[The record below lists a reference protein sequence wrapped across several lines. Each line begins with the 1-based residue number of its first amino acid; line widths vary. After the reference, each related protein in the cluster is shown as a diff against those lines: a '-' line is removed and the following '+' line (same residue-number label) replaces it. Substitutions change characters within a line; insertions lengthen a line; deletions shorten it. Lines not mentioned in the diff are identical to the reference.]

1 MVNQLKVAILL
12 LLLIFIVNYLLKQK
26 EGFVAIEENVI
37 KDRELKI
44 KLISLPKDNWKRDR
58 FKKSMVENNQYFSY
72 KQWDG
77 IILREKPQL
86 LDWAIQKK
94 YTVPPK
100 NPDAKGN
107 IGSALAHIT
116 LWEEIA
122 NHGDNVSFLV
132 FEDNVLT
139 TNKSWEGIK
148 KVENL
153 NYDFIN
159 LRVLRPEGKKTHL
172 PEVFA
177 FDTKPVN
184 EPLPNVWL
192 SSYLITPKGARL
204 FLEELKN
211 NQYDL
216 SVDIIDRCVTRFL
229 HSNDTIKAYIIDS
242 DEYFGHIETAGDTR
256 RKENGGRG

>member
-1 MVNQLKVAILL
+1 MVLQLKVAILL

-26 EGFVAIEENVI
+26 EGFIAIEENVI

-44 KLISLPKDNWKRDR
+44 RLISLPKDNWKRDR

-72 KQWDG
+72 KMWEG
-77 IILREKPQL
+77 IILREKPHL
-86 LDWAIQKK
+86 LDWAINKK
-94 YTVPPK
+94 YTIPPK

-122 NHGDNVSFLV
+122 NHDDHVSFLV
-132 FEDNVLT
+132 FEDNVLAT
-139 TNKSWEGIK
+139 TKSWEGIK

-159 LRVLRPEGKKTHL
+159 LRVIRPEGKKTQIENVL
-172 PEVFA
+172 EFEKKTV
-177 FDTKPVN
+177 KK
-184 EPLPNVWL
+184 PLPNGWL

-216 SVDIIDRCVTRFL
+216 SVDIIDWCVTRFL
-229 HSNDTIKAYIIDS
+229 HSTNTIKAYIIDN
-242 DEYFGHIETAGDTR
+242 DEYFGHVETSGDTR
-256 RKENGGRG
+256 RKENGGIG